1 MVRRRGPRNRLAPE
15 GLGDRGTAGGARAA
29 RPAPEWWPPRWPPW
43 AGQRVRARA
52 PGARPLPADGGPA
65 SSKQRAPGT
74 RPAPRRCRPTSP
86 ADAARSPVPAG
97 EAGAP
102 PPTRAARPSA
112 PKRAPPARPSPYKGR
127 HKPGIPPDAPPAV
140 ACLRWAVRD
149 RGMPGVRL
157 PANIASYMFSVTCA
171 KPALKFR
178 FRPRQQRPNRGGLDA
193 ERAGEFP
200 IRQTARAQQQQLGL
214 ARLQRAQHGTDALA
228 AFLGQH
234 GVQ

>member
-15 GLGDRGTAGGARAA
+15 RLGARGAGGAARAV
-29 RPAPEWWPPRWPPW
+29 RPAPEWLPPRWPPW

-65 SSKQRAPGT
+65 SSKQRAPDQ
-74 RPAPRRCRPTSP
+74 RPGPRRCRPKSP
-86 ADAARSPVPAG
+86 AASPAWLREAWSRSTRGAVPAAPKHAPPG
-97 EAGAP
+97 RPAPCKGRYKPCIPPGAP
-102 PPTRAARPSA
+102 PP
-112 PKRAPPARPSPYKGR
+112 
-127 HKPGIPPDAPPAV
+127 V

-149 RGMPGVRL
+149 RGKPVVRL

-193 ERAGEFP
+193 ERAGEVP
-200 IRQTARAQQQQLGL
+200 IPQTARAQQQQLGL

-234 GVQ
+234 